1 MRVERTAL
9 AFLEAHGAGAIEHP
23 GGTLIAHLCRTA
35 DLLVSWGASPALT
48 VAGLCHA
55 TYGTDG
61 FPTALLP
68 TSRRGDLVAV
78 IGATA
83 EAIVYLYASCDR
95 RMFLPQLGRN
105 EPPRFRDRFTQGEF
119 HPESEMVR
127 QFVELT
133 FANELD
139 IAAHSPP
146 FAQSYGFNLVE
157 LVSRCR
163 ALASDAANAAADRLL
178 RHKHHDADDRYLPNL
193 VEQRAHADRR
203 AKTR

>member
-1 MRVERTAL
+1 MMRPRVRIEKTAL

-23 GGTLIAHLCRTA
+23 GGTLLAHLCRTA
-35 DLLVSWGASPALT
+35 DLLVSWGASPALIA
-48 VAGLCHA
+48 AGLCHA

-68 TSRRGDLVAV
+68 TSRRGEVVEV

-83 EAIVYLYASCDR
+83 EEIVYFYASCDR
-95 RMFLPQLGRN
+95 GTFLPQLGRH
-105 EPPRFRDRFTQGEF
+105 EPPRFRDRFTRAEF

-146 FAQSYGFNLVE
+146 FAQTYGSSLVE
-157 LVSRCR
+157 QFSRCR
-163 ALASDAANAAADRLL
+163 ALASAAANAAAARLL
-178 RHKHHDADDRYLPNL
+178 RPPPP
-193 VEQRAHADRR
+193 
-203 AKTR
+203 

>member
-1 MRVERTAL
+1 MRAEKTAL

-23 GGTLIAHLCRTA
+23 GGTLLAHVCRTA
-35 DLLVSWGASPALT
+35 DLLVNWGASPALI

-68 TSRRGDLVAV
+68 TSRRRDLVEV

-83 EAIVYLYASCDR
+83 EAIVYFYASCDR
-95 RMFLPQLGRN
+95 AMFLPQLGRH
-105 EPPRFRDRFTQGEF
+105 EPPRFRDRFTRAEF
-119 HPESEMVR
+119 HPDSGMVR

-139 IAAHSPP
+139 IAAHSPA
-146 FAQSYGFNLVE
+146 FAHVYGFRLVE
-157 LVSRCR
+157 LFSRCR
-163 ALASDAANAAADRLL
+163 ALASEAANVAADRLL
-178 RHKHHDADDRYLPNL
+178 RPP
-193 VEQRAHADRR
+193 
-203 AKTR
+203 TP